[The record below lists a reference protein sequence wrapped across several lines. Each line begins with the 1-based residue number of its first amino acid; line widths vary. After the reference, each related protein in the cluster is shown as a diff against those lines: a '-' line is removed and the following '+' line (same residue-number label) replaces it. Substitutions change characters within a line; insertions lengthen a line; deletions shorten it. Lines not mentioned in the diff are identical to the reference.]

1 MQSQHVLNRAR
12 SRSFRHVLALSA
24 AFLCL
29 SAPSAI
35 AEESNVISNPSVPVL
50 VEVRHAPPVEGRT
63 PVTLEAK
70 VPLTLTFR
78 TLEESDEGFRPGK
91 VTAIHRLDTGE
102 TYTFIHYQPLD
113 IPVQAVCAQ
122 PKLGPERCWRP
133 QDDESD
139 DGGRFIMAPGFVL
152 TN

>member
-1 MQSQHVLNRAR
+1 MLSQHVLNCVR
-12 SRSFRHVLALSA
+12 SRSFRRALTLSA
-24 AFLCL
+24 MLLCL
-29 SAPSAI
+29 SAPLAI
-35 AEESNVISNPSVPVL
+35 AGEPDVISDPSAPVL

-78 TLEESDEGFRPGK
+78 TLVWSDEGFRPGK
-91 VTAIHRLDTGE
+91 VTSTHRLDTGE
-102 TYTFIHYQPLD
+102 THTFIHYQPLD
-113 IPVQAVCAQ
+113 VPVQAVCAQ
-122 PKLGPERCWRP
+122 PASGPERCWQP

-152 TN
+152 KN